1 MTQTDRRS
9 ELTAGVADLVVDA
22 RPAAAAD
29 WQADFVAELDAMS
42 NAPLFDLSYGDSPG
56 QPDAWDA
63 GLAVALFVIPWFLI
77 GWLIWMW
84 G

>member
-9 ELTAGVADLVVDA
+9 ELSAGVADLVVDT

-42 NAPLFDLSYGDSPG
+42 NAPLFALSHGDPPG

-63 GLAVALFVIPWFLI
+63 GLAVALIVIPWLLV

-84 G
+84 A

>member
-1 MTQTDRRS
+1 MA
-9 ELTAGVADLVVDA
+9 AGVADLVVDA

-29 WQADFVAELDAMS
+29 WQADFVAVLDAMS
-42 NAPLFDLSYGDSPG
+42 NAPLFDLSYGEPPG

-63 GLAVALFVIPWFLI
+63 GLAVALIVIPWFLI

-84 G
+84 A

>member
-1 MTQTDRRS
+1 MMQTDRRS
-9 ELTAGVADLVVDA
+9 ELSAGVADLVVDA
-22 RPAAAAD
+22 RPVVAAD
-29 WQADFVAELDAMS
+29 WQADFLAELDAMS
-42 NAPLFDLSYGDSPG
+42 NAPLFDLSCGDSPG
-56 QPDAWDA
+56 RPDARDA